1 MKYYADNGGERWIDK
16 EKQFYPF
23 NHIAILGLDRGSR
36 QVALRLEMQQYEV
49 LTIFY
54 QLHRKAKAHQ
64 MAV

>member
-1 MKYYADNGGERWIDK
+1 MKYYAVNGGERWIDK
-16 EKQFYPF
+16 EKQFYLF

-36 QVALRLEMQQYEV
+36 QVARRLEMQQYEV